1 MCLTKWVAYFVVL
14 CVCVC
19 VLMQAGQARVWFH
32 DVILVEERRLVYLF
46 EVVSCASASRSAWCN
61 CLLPSLLAWCCCP
74 LSLLGAKHLCV
85 CGFGQYIN
93 LKEKYGCGGFFWEG
107 GEGDVDWGGFSSG
120 FLWISLPH
128 LDVQPRIIKSSA
140 GVVVGMNCLDR
151 SEEGRDLFF
160 EYWSTIRLGYSA
172 SRSSLCHWKKSAEP
186 CSFLLWCR

>member
-1 MCLTKWVAYFVVL
+1 MGERTLGCGVTAFLLCFKNIDVFDQVSCLFCCAL

-107 GEGDVDWGGFSSG
+107 GEGDVD
-120 FLWISLPH
+120 
-128 LDVQPRIIKSSA
+128 
-140 GVVVGMNCLDR
+140 
-151 SEEGRDLFF
+151 
-160 EYWSTIRLGYSA
+160 
-172 SRSSLCHWKKSAEP
+172 
-186 CSFLLWCR
+186 